1 MKHILQTLLAGLLV
15 LTVLSGCDKRMS
27 YTNTGEK
34 VYGNITLLTE
44 TLYEAEEGQSGI
56 GRGKKIN
63 YRNMY
68 FDQEGKLTE
77 TVHYW
82 KHQVMQREI
91 FSYAAD
97 GRLGGGEVYGFEG
110 AMLGNYT
117 YAYGVDGRVA
127 EQLLT
132 AKDGKVLWK
141 NTYVYDA
148 DGNVA
153 ELTTIDADG
162 TVTARTETAYDAQGF
177 PIETKT
183 FGHENRLVKVT
194 NHTYDSTDKHGNWI
208 RRINMKEGKVA
219 SLIEREIT
227 Y

>member
-1 MKHILQTLLAGLLV
+1 MVTL
-15 LTVLSGCDKRMS
+15 LSGCDKRIGHTS
-27 YTNTGEK
+27 SGEK

-44 TLYEAEEGQSGI
+44 SLYEAVEGQNGI
-56 GRGKKIN
+56 GRGAKVN

-68 FDQEGKLTE
+68 YDKDGKLTE

-97 GRLGGGEVYGFEG
+97 GRLDGGEVYGFEG
-110 AMLGNYT
+110 AMLGNYSYT
-117 YAYGVDGRVA
+117 YGQNGRVA
-127 EQLLT
+127 EQVLT

-153 ELTTIDADG
+153 ELTTFDPDG

-177 PIETKT
+177 PTETKT
-183 FGHENRLVKVT
+183 YGPDNRPDNRPDKVT
-194 NHTYDSTDKHGNWI
+194 AHTYEPTDRKGNWLK
-208 RRINMKEGKVA
+208 RINRRDGRAV
-219 SLIEREIT
+219 SLHEREIT